1 MKNTISILGLSIL
14 VVNVLLGL
22 LLSSYLLFNIVL
34 NSIIIVIATLLIR
47 YLIGSKSYKAGF
59 KVSMPF
65 IFAFLTMVQLI
76 LGTISANHVQDNW
89 CIITIAVIYLFEF
102 ILIAIAKFTSNIN

>member
-1 MKNTISILGLSIL
+1 MKKTISILGLSIL

-47 YLIGSKSYKAGF
+47 YLIGSKSYKDGF

-65 IFAFLTMVQLI
+65 IIAFLTMVQLI

-102 ILIAIAKFTSNIN
+102 ILMIIAKFTSNIN